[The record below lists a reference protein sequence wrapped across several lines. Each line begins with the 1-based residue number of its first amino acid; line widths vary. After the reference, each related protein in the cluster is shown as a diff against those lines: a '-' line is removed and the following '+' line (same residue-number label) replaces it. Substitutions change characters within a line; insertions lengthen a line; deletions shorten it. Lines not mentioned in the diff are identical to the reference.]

1 MAKRAGARKSAK
13 SAGAARSSAKRAGKP
28 TVPRDPLARAAK
40 VAKSLKAAEKAGRPS
55 PDDLDRRNRLKSG
68 PRRQAGPPL
77 EGDTLDRAALRAL
90 RDEVVPK
97 PTDPKKGRR

>member
-1 MAKRAGARKSAK
+1 MAKRAGARKT
-13 SAGAARSSAKRAGKP
+13 ARSSAKRAGKP
-28 TVPRDPLARAAK
+28 TVPRNPSARAAK
-40 VAKSLKAAEKAGRPS
+40 AAKSARAAQQAGRPS

-77 EGDTLDRAALRAL
+77 DGDTLDRAAVRAL

-97 PTDPKKGRR
+97 PTDPKGRR

>member
-1 MAKRAGARKSAK
+1 MAKRAGARKTTAK
-13 SAGAARSSAKRAGKP
+13 TSAKRAGKP
-28 TVPRDPLARAAK
+28 TVPRDMPARAAK
-40 VAKSLKAAEKAGRPS
+40 AAKSARAAQQAGRPT
-55 PDDLDRRNRLKSG
+55 PAELDVRDRMKSG

-77 EGDTLDRAALRAL
+77 GGDLPDRAAARAL